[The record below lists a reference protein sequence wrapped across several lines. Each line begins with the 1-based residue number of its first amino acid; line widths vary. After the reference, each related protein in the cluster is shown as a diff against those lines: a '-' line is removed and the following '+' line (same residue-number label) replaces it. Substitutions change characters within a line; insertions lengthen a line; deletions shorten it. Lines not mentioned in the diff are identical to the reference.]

1 MPSATIPALYRLDKA
16 SLTMPLLDQM
26 RAQLNTETAKTD
38 WSELEKFFAKG
49 MLIKVATG
57 LDLVE
62 VAAHIACDKSAEVQA
77 WMTTG
82 KLVRLSDT
90 VATDWH
96 ERRPAIWT
104 VVVAPW
110 ILVQE
115 RAH

>member
-1 MPSATIPALYRLDKA
+1 
-16 SLTMPLLDQM
+16 M
-26 RAQLNTETAKTD
+26 RAQLHTETAKTD

-49 MLIKVATG
+49 MLIQVDTR

-62 VAAHIACDKSAEVQA
+62 VAAHIACDMRAKVQA
-77 WMTTG
+77 WMLSDQ
-82 KLVRLSDT
+82 LVRLPDA
-90 VATDWH
+90 VAADWH
-96 ERRPAIWT
+96 ARRPPIWT

>member
-1 MPSATIPALYRLDKA
+1 MPL
-16 SLTMPLLDQM
+16 LLDQM

-49 MLIKVATG
+49 MLINVATG

-77 WMTTG
+77 WMAAG

-90 VATDWH
+90 VAADWQA
-96 ERRPAIWT
+96 RRPAIWT